1 MKKIVIYARSST
13 RKTESDTT
21 SSQLQ
26 ELYLWAV
33 NNDYVIVGAYQD
45 LQSGRDAASREGL
58 QEALQTAQI
67 HDCPV
72 AAVEVSRLTR
82 SIADMGAMIRNQQ
95 EFLFSRMGRTMGKEM
110 VLLACLLGEFES
122 DAISRRVSAGI
133 QNAFQRNPE
142 LRANWGGAQRPKQAA
157 ADMQRGRVKKADSF
171 ALRVGPIAAE
181 MRATGKTL
189 RQVAQLLTNSGVKTA
204 RGGDKWSAE
213 GVRTLVD
220 RYSRLI
226 VTTDTD

>member
-142 LRANWGGAQRPKQAA
+142 LRAN
-157 ADMQRGRVKKADSF
+157 
-171 ALRVGPIAAE
+171 
-181 MRATGKTL
+181 
-189 RQVAQLLTNSGVKTA
+189 
-204 RGGDKWSAE
+204 
-213 GVRTLVD
+213 
-220 RYSRLI
+220 
-226 VTTDTD
+226 